1 MSEDTEEYSPKHSKK
16 SNPIRTVLEFI
27 IVVAAA
33 FALAFV
39 ITHYVAQP
47 YVIPSQSMEDTL
59 IGGEEGQSNDRILS
73 EKISYI
79 SGAPKQGDIV
89 TFIDVEDPD
98 RTLIKRV
105 IAVGGQ
111 TIDLR
116 DGYVYV
122 DGEKLDEPYTNGK
135 PSENPGT
142 GITYPD
148 TVPDGYIWVMGDNRT
163 NSQDSRWFGA
173 VPVENVT
180 GHAFFRYWP
189 LNRLGT
195 LD

>member
-1 MSEDTEEYSPKHSKK
+1 MAHEYKPKHTRNVSLT
-16 SNPIRTVLEFI
+16 RTIIEFI
-27 IVVAAA
+27 IIIAVACA
-33 FALAFV
+33 FAFL
-39 ITHYVAQP
+39 ITHFVAQP

-79 SGAPKQGDIV
+79 SGEPKQGDIV
-89 TFIDVEDPD
+89 TFTDVEDTS

-122 DGEKLDEPYTNGK
+122 DGQKLDEPYTDGK
-135 PSENPGT
+135 PSYDPET
-142 GITYPD
+142 SITYPY

-163 NSQDSRWFGA
+163 NSHDSRWFGP

-189 LNRLGT
+189 FSRIGL